1 MVLLL
6 FIGSKR
12 QNRNMSNITNNH
24 SHSFSQGPV
33 LLEPTDMWY
42 WAIRGIIAILTIAGN
57 GLVVYFIVFKRRLRV
72 TNNWFVLSLAIADFC
87 IGLFA
92 TPSGLICTFQLRCD
106 WRVQITFYNFLL
118 LASTLNLWAM
128 AIDRYIAIVHS
139 LRYSSLMT
147 TTRVILI
154 IAMSWAIS
162 FLATFVRLLWLYD
175 SHLRMAIE
183 KYYIVV
189 IDLLL
194 GILSCVVLFVIYLR
208 ILYISQKLAR
218 QTASQEKHVNY
229 NHGSPNIPNCHRRS
243 RRNSSARVLGCVI
256 LLFVICFSLN
266 TYVSFCLNF
275 KLCAVNPLVG
285 SISLL
290 LVYCNSAVN
299 FVVYA
304 FMKSDIRL
312 ELTRLCRCGT
322 ANDVTQ
328 TIEVSLT

>member
-1 MVLLL
+1 
-6 FIGSKR
+6 
-12 QNRNMSNITNNH
+12 MSNITNNH
-24 SHSFSQGPV
+24 SRSSSHV
-33 LLEPTDMWY
+33 LLEPTDIWY
-42 WAIRGIIAILTIAGN
+42 WTIRGIIAVLTIAGN
-57 GLVVYFIVFKRRLRV
+57 GLVIYFIVFKQRLRV
-72 TNNWFVLSLAIADFC
+72 TNNWFVLSLAVADFC

-92 TPSGLICTFQLRCD
+92 TPSGLVCTFQLRCD

-118 LASTLNLWAM
+118 LASALNLWAM

-139 LRYSSLMT
+139 LRYASLMT

-175 SHLRMAIE
+175 NHLRKAIE
-183 KYYIVV
+183 KYYSVV
-189 IDLLL
+189 IDFLL
-194 GILSCVVLFVIYLR
+194 GILSCVVLLVIYLR

-218 QTASQEKHVNY
+218 QTASQEKDVNF
-229 NHGSPNIPNCHRRS
+229 NHGPPNVPKCHRRT

-256 LLFVICFSLN
+256 LLFVLCFSLN

-275 KLCAVNPLVG
+275 KFCSVNPLVG

-299 FVVYA
+299 FAVYA

-312 ELTRLCRCGT
+312 ELRRLCPCGSSV
-322 ANDVTQ
+322 DVTRS
-328 TIEVSLT
+328 IEVSLT